1 MLFAYVSSC
10 LCSTTVYT
18 LKALLAGET
27 PLDGISKYIQHI
39 SSQHILL
46 RYWSIWFPV
55 QCLNFAVVPEHLRVP
70 FGAVIS
76 FFWVCLLSS
85 IAAKDGDE
93 TVAAS
98 QTNQGEQAQRDP
110 LVSLQETIEQ
120 LQYHPAYQQVQQWAS
135 PWMAGNSGA
144 ARTSSSLPQPA
155 HVRVPVY
162 KPTVSDNSSSGR
174 RLVDAPRYV

>member
-1 MLFAYVSSC
+1 MPFAFIFSC
-10 LCSTTVYT
+10 LFSTTVYT

-55 QCLNFAVVPEHLRVP
+55 GCLNFAVVPEHLRVP
-70 FGAVIS
+70 FGAVVS

-98 QTNQGEQAQRDP
+98 QTNQGGEPVQRDP
-110 LVSLQETIEQ
+110 LVGLQETMEQ
-120 LQYHPAYQQVQQWAS
+120 LQYHPVYQQVQQWAS
-135 PWMAGNSGA
+135 PWIASTSRA
-144 ARTSSSLPQPA
+144 VRTSSSLPQPA
-155 HVRVPVY
+155 HVRVSVY
-162 KPTVSDNSSSGR
+162 KPTTSDK